1 MSHFNNLKIK
11 TNSINQNS
19 ATFNVLPL
27 SKGFGITLGNA
38 LRRTLLSNITG
49 ASMFAIKINK
59 VKHEFSAIPG
69 IIEDVTQV
77 ILNLKKLVIKI
88 DSSVTDEEINE
99 YKIETWPTL
108 KLHFSGEGAITADKI
123 EVPHGFSIV
132 NKNLIIATSESDKT
146 VFDLEIYATRGKGF
160 RTFSENRLTVN
171 SLGIIPTD
179 SNFSPVL
186 NVAYEVEEIKVS
198 QTESHEQ
205 LTVLVSTN
213 GSVNPAEAISEA
225 SKILIA
231 HLNFF
236 AELSNTTEVLFV
248 DENVS
253 KEIKNVSIP
262 LIDLGLSVRSLNSLQ
277 REGIRDVTQ
286 LTEMTVGQLNAI
298 DNLGTK
304 SVREIKGALTKLGLS
319 LKTNKN

>member
-1 MSHFNNLKIK
+1 
-11 TNSINQNS
+11 
-19 ATFNVLPL
+19 
-27 SKGFGITLGNA
+27 
-38 LRRTLLSNITG
+38 
-49 ASMFAIKINK
+49 
-59 VKHEFSAIPG
+59 
-69 IIEDVTQV
+69 
-77 ILNLKKLVIKI
+77 
-88 DSSVTDEEINE
+88 
-99 YKIETWPTL
+99 
-108 KLHFSGEGAITADKI
+108 
-123 EVPHGFSIV
+123 
-132 NKNLIIATSESDKT
+132 
-146 VFDLEIYATRGKGF
+146 
-160 RTFSENRLTVN
+160 LTVN